1 MNSTQAAGC
10 TFLSSNFFFPFLHEA
25 FTFPKPRDMATVS
38 SSSGLKRKAPP
49 GAEDEV
55 KTNKRPKGDIS
66 KYFLP
71 INRGKGKESENHS
84 ASPEREL
91 SSTSNDTVAT
101 IPLETLLDFDNLVSE
116 DDICARFEA
125 IARALFFHYR
135 IRIINPESENTTHHL
150 ELLEIEFYLIKPGHA
165 DPYCHASAEQDVAGR
180 WYVSSPV
187 STLTSPLNSTS
198 GISTAY
204 LNGATKMLPRE
215 RCPRPLSRVN
225 TAVALAKGL
234 I

>member
-1 MNSTQAAGC
+1 MAA
-10 TFLSSNFFFPFLHEA
+10 
-25 FTFPKPRDMATVS
+25 VS

-55 KTNKRPKGDIS
+55 KTSKRLKGDIS
-66 KYFLP
+66 QYFLP
-71 INRGKGKESENHS
+71 INRGKEKEAENHAS
-84 ASPEREL
+84 SPELEL

-101 IPLETLLDFDNLVSE
+101 IPLETILDFDNLVSE

-125 IARALFFHYR
+125 LARALFFHYR

-150 ELLEIEFYLIKPGHA
+150 ELLEIEFYLIKPGHV
-165 DPYCHASAEQDVAGR
+165 DPYCHASGEQDVAGR
-180 WYVSSPV
+180 WYVPSPG

-198 GISTAY
+198 GISTVFP
-204 LNGATKMLPRE
+204 NGAASMLPRE
-215 RCPRPLSRVN
+215 RCLRLLSLVN